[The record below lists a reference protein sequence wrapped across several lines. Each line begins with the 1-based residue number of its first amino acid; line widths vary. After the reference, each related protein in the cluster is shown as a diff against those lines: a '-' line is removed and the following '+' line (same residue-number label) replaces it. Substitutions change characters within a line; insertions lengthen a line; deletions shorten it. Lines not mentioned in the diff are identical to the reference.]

1 MAPTCN
7 WVQCNQKPKTTRDG
21 VLGEAIATARKW
33 SATDIYHKYTS
44 VAQQSG
50 KKISAINQ
58 PVKATCLANTSI
70 SRLLA
75 NSGQTMWC

>member
-1 MAPTCN
+1 
-7 WVQCNQKPKTTRDG
+7 
-21 VLGEAIATARKW
+21 
-33 SATDIYHKYTS
+33 

-70 SRLLA
+70 SWLLA
-75 NSGQTMWC
+75 NSG